1 MISNQ
6 FHQMAVFVAVAET
19 QAFSAG
25 ARRLNISAPAATRA
39 IAAMEQRLGVRLFD
53 RTTRYVRVT
62 QAGMQFLD
70 DSRRILGELEVSENA
85 LLGRA
90 AKPAGE
96 LGVTAP
102 VLFGERYL
110 SPCIAEYLER
120 YPETSVNAV
129 FLDRPVNLLEEGLD
143 VGIRIGE
150 LHDSNLR
157 SRRIGTVR
165 ILTCAAPDYLVG
177 NGIPEVPASLAE
189 HTIIGSN
196 TSSSF
201 DWRFGESRSIPLKP
215 RLIVNNNTAAIES
228 AVRGLGITR
237 ALSYQV
243 VDELKSGKLVT
254 ILDEHEPA
262 PVPVSIVHRE
272 APYPSTR
279 VRAFIDLLV
288 NKIVL

>member
-1 MISNQ
+1 
-6 FHQMAVFVAVAET
+6 
-19 QAFSAG
+19 
-25 ARRLNISAPAATRA
+25 
-39 IAAMEQRLGVRLFD
+39 MEQRLGVRLFD

-70 DSRRILGELEVSENA
+70 DSRRILGELEASENA
-85 LLGRA
+85 LLGRVA
-90 AKPAGE
+90 NPAGE
-96 LGVTAP
+96 LGVTAS

-143 VGIRIGE
+143 IGIRIGE

-165 ILTCAAPDYLVG
+165 ILTCAAPDYLAG
-177 NGIPEVPASLAE
+177 NGMPEVPASLAE

-237 ALSYQV
+237 VLSYQV
-243 VDELKSGKLVT
+243 VDELNTRPATLPDGRGRPALMVRPGGGASSGDLRRKAYQRAPNPRK
-254 ILDEHEPA
+254 DDAASEPRSR
-262 PVPVSIVHRE
+262 P
-272 APYPSTR
+272 
-279 VRAFIDLLV
+279 
-288 NKIVL
+288 